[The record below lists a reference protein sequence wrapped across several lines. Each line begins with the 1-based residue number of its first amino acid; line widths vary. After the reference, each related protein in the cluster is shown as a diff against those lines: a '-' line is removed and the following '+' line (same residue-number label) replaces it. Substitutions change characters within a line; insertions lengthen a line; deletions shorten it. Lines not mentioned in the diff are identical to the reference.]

1 MCFLEL
7 LAITETPKMRRPSDI
22 CSHKHR
28 VPAPACPQ
36 PRPQQQR
43 QRASMCR
50 VCAEPPLALPAKL
63 LRVLLACCDLAKV
76 PDTRVVVSSM
86 YLRLSRCLG
95 QLGAV
100 HPSRIRLQQ
109 PGPPSVPA
117 DPGSLMA
124 RAIAHI
130 LRILRTAL
138 HLDLVELC
146 IFVLHKLLQHD
157 VSRALHPA
165 LTTQATPL
173 FAPAL
178 SQHD

>member
-1 MCFLEL
+1 
-7 LAITETPKMRRPSDI
+7 MR
-22 CSHKHR
+22 
-28 VPAPACPQ
+28 
-36 PRPQQQR
+36 
-43 QRASMCR
+43 R

-86 YLRLSRCLG
+86 YLRLARCLG

-109 PGPPSVPA
+109 PGPPPVLEDA
-117 DPGSLMA
+117 GSLMA
-124 RAIAHI
+124 RAMAHI

-146 IFVLHKLLQHD
+146 IFVLHKLLQHE
-157 VSRALHPA
+157 VSSACPSSPGLRRRQLM
-165 LTTQATPL
+165 LT
-173 FAPAL
+173 
-178 SQHD
+178 